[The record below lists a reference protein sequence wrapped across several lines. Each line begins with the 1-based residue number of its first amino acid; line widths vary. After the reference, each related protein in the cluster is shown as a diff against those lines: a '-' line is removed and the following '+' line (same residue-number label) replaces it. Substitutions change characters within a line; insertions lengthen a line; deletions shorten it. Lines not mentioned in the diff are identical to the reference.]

1 MWFEKFGCQCL
12 SSKQKMAIVK
22 QGMSDWPG
30 NDEKMT
36 SQSNVKLRS
45 SERAL
50 DLIRGFCFNL
60 V

>member
-1 MWFEKFGCQCL
+1 
-12 SSKQKMAIVK
+12 
-22 QGMSDWPG
+22 MSDWPG

-50 DLIRGFCFNL
+50 DLIRGFYFNL